1 MVDCPGPPRPDA
13 RQRWP
18 GEAGERLAPLLGSAS
33 ELRETQADYAATTAQ
48 AFAPRAQIGMPESVL
63 AEAGTGIGKTLGY
76 IAPASIWAEK
86 NGGSVW
92 LSTYTTHLKSQ
103 LDRDL
108 DSLLR

>member
-63 AEAGTGIGKTLGY
+63 AEAGPGIGKTLGY
-76 IAPASIWAEK
+76 IAPASIWADK
-86 NGGSVW
+86 KGGRDW
-92 LSTYTTHLKSQ
+92 LSTSTKNPQRQNRESGA
-103 LDRDL
+103 
-108 DSLLR
+108 